1 MVKKWIVIM
10 IVFVLLIVSC
20 ILENFYI
27 TNSFNRLDEKLVIAK
42 QMLEED
48 DGAIDNEENIK
59 YLKSIENDWDK
70 NIKGLKSVIW
80 HTGLKEIE
88 IGLSRVITYTEE
100 NNFTE
105 AMTEL
110 NAVRDYLDTY
120 EDEFK
125 LSLENLAK
133 KDLCLT

>member
-1 MVKKWIVIM
+1 MVKKWIVILS
-10 IVFVLLIVSC
+10 ILILLVAACVLEREYVNNSFIKFEKRLLI
-20 ILENFYI
+20 
-27 TNSFNRLDEKLVIAK
+27 AK
-42 QMLEED
+42 EMLKED
-48 DGAIDNEENIK
+48 DGAIDNDDNIK
-59 YLKSIENDWDK
+59 FLKTIENDWDK

-110 NAVRDYLDTY
+110 NAILDYLDTY
-120 EDEFK
+120 ADEFK
-125 LSLENLAK
+125 LSIENL
-133 KDLCLT
+133 L

>member
-1 MVKKWIVIM
+1 M

>member
-1 MVKKWIVIM
+1 MVKKWIVILT
-10 IVFVLLIVSC
+10 ILVLLILGC
-20 ILENFYI
+20 IAESSYVNG
-27 TNSFNRLDEKLVIAK
+27 SFKKFENRLETAK
-42 QMLEED
+42 SMLEED
-48 DGAIDNEENIK
+48 DGAIDNAENIE
-59 YLKSIENDWDK
+59 YLKDIENDWDR

-110 NAVRDYLDTY
+110 NAIIDYLDTY
-120 EDEFK
+120 EDEFEV
-125 LSLENLAK
+125 SLENL
-133 KDLCLT
+133 L

>member
-1 MVKKWIVIM
+1 MVKKWIVIISIM
-10 IVFVLLIVSC
+10 LLLITGC
-20 ILENFYI
+20 IIENTYISSSFDKFHKKLE
-27 TNSFNRLDEKLVIAK
+27 TAK
-42 QMLEED
+42 TMLEED

-59 YLKSIENDWDK
+59 FLRSIETEWDK
-70 NIKGLKSVIW
+70 NIMGLKSVIW

-110 NAVRDYLDTY
+110 NAILDYLDTY
-120 EDEFK
+120 SREFG
-125 LSLENLAK
+125 LSLENL
-133 KDLCLT
+133 L